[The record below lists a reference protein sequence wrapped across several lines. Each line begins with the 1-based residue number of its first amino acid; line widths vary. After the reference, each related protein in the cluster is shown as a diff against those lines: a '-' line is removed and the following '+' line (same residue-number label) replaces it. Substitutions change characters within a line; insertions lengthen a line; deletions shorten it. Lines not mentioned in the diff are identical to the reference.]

1 MILGA
6 KVGKK
11 SFKTSK
17 NKKNNPELKVNL
29 SYHILRKRLEKDTGC
44 KPKSF

>member
-6 KVGKK
+6 KLGKK
-11 SFKTSK
+11 VLKQAK
-17 NKKNNPELKVNL
+17 IKKNNPELKVNL